1 MHLMVEQ
8 YLVWIPI
15 PTIIDIVLQ
24 ILQVQHLVGQI
35 LVMQLIVLS
44 FIIYEQQVEQLVLL
58 LIEHQTHE
66 LFISMVME
74 QLAAR

>member
-1 MHLMVEQ
+1 MVEQ
-8 YLVWIPI
+8 YLAWIPI
-15 PTIIDIVLQ
+15 LTIIDIVLQ

-35 LVMQLIVLS
+35 RVMQLIVLN

-74 QLAAR
+74 QLAVR